1 MIKFIYRLY
10 QLLVLLPVLILST
23 AIICSSITI
32 ICTIGPRRW
41 RIPFVNVM
49 SHVWGRIIICWS
61 LLPVTIKGKEN
72 LIKGESCI
80 IVANHESCYDIFL
93 LIGYLDMTMRWMMKA
108 SLMRIPFLGRAC
120 HAAGFIPVD
129 TSTPHKVQE
138 TYEHALATITD
149 GVSLMVFP
157 EGRRSWDGK
166 LGKFRRGAFMI
177 ADKLQLPIIP
187 VTIDGTYEVM
197 SRKRDFHFA
206 NWHRLSITIHKPIY
220 HCGEGHENIEYLMTE
235 SRKAIQSAAE

>member
-1 MIKFIYRLY
+1 MADK
-10 QLLVLLPVLILST
+10 QK
-23 AIICSSITI
+23 
-32 ICTIGPRRW
+32 
-41 RIPFVNVM
+41 
-49 SHVWGRIIICWS
+49 
-61 LLPVTIKGKEN
+61 KGKPQAAPVE
-72 LIKGESCI
+72 
-80 IVANHESCYDIFL
+80 D
-93 LIGYLDMTMRWMMKA
+93 MRWMMKA